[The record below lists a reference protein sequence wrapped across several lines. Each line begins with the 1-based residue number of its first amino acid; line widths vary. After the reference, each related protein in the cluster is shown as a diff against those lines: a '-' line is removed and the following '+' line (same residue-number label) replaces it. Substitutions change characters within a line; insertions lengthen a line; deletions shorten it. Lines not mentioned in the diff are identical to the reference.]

1 MTPRVATLAALALS
15 LSLASSSIAAPVR
28 PGRSVSLDVARR
40 APAFTIPA
48 EAWRSLHRVELPS
61 PCAQPAALLPDGT
74 LAVALDAP
82 PALAFVSRGGD
93 VVATVRLP
101 ARVTRPL
108 SVGRDGRVFVT
119 AGRSLLTV
127 APDATIRALVEVLDA
142 SASSAFVRDD
152 GSAVVV
158 TTPNHRAIEFVSL
171 TPEGDVARVVTAPAS
186 MLSSPSRLSD
196 DRVAAATSDAL
207 ITLDARDE
215 VRASPA
221 PPGVRQVAS
230 EGETLA
236 FTTDA
241 ALLLAD
247 RRGAV
252 RTSVPLGGAPA
263 WLDAIG
269 GGRFAVSLVQPN
281 APCELWIIE
290 ARGDVAAR
298 LPIPRET
305 RPPAVDSTGALLVTS
320 RSGELVAIDDGGT
333 ERWRVTTHE
342 TLRPPAVPL
351 PRGGVAVTT
360 EGSALLI
367 LDDTP

>member
-1 MTPRVATLAALALS
+1 MRLRLAALAS
-15 LSLASSSIAAPVR
+15 IAASLAASSIASPVR
-28 PGRSVSLDVARR
+28 PGRSVTLDAARR
-40 APAFTIPA
+40 APAFTLPRA
-48 EAWRSLHRVELPS
+48 PWSSLHRVDLPS

-82 PALAFVSRGGD
+82 SALAFVSRGGD

-119 AGRSLLTV
+119 AGRALLTV
-127 APDATIRALVEVLDA
+127 APDATIRSHVEVLDP

-158 TTPNHRAIEFVSL
+158 ATPNQRAIEFVHLS
-171 TPEGDVARVVTAPAS
+171 PEGDVARVAS
-186 MLSSPSRLSD
+186 ATGAMLSAPSRLSD
-196 DRVAAATSDAL
+196 DRVAATTSSDL
-207 ITLDARDE
+207 ITLDARD
-215 VRASPA
+215 VVDAAPA
-221 PPGVRQVAS
+221 PPGVRHVAS
-230 EGETLA
+230 QDATLA
-236 FTTDA
+236 LTTDA

-247 RRGAV
+247 LRGAV
-252 RTSVPLGGAPA
+252 RTSVPLRGAPA

-269 GGRFAVSLVQPN
+269 AGRFAVSLVVPN
-281 APCELWIIE
+281 ALCELWIVE
-290 ARGDVAAR
+290 ARGDVVAR
-298 LPIPRET
+298 LPIPHET
-305 RPPAVDSTGALLVTS
+305 RPPTVDSTGAMVVAS
-320 RSGELVAIDDGGT
+320 RGGALIAVNYDGT

-342 TLRPPAVPL
+342 TLRPPAVAL
-351 PRGGVAVTT
+351 PRGGVAITT

>member
-1 MTPRVATLAALALS
+1 MTPRVATLAALAV
-15 LSLASSSIAAPVR
+15 SLASSSIAAPVR
-28 PGRSVSLDVARR
+28 PGRTAPLDVARR

-48 EAWRSLHRVELPS
+48 EAWRSLHRVDLPS

-82 PALAFVSRGGD
+82 PALAFVARGGD

-127 APDATIRALVEVLDA
+127 APDATIRSLVEVLDA

-158 TTPNHRAIEFVSL
+158 TTPNHSAMEFVRL
-171 TPEGDVARVVTAPAS
+171 TPEGDLSRVVTARGA
-186 MLSSPSRLSD
+186 MLSSPSRLAD
-196 DRVAAATSDAL
+196 DRVATTTSDAL
-207 ITLDARDE
+207 VTLDARDD
-215 VRASPA
+215 VQTAPA

-236 FTTDA
+236 LTTDA
-241 ALLLAD
+241 AVLLAD
-247 RRGAV
+247 LRGAV
-252 RTSVPLGGAPA
+252 RTSVPLRGAPA

-269 GGRFAVSLVQPN
+269 AGRFAVSLVLPN

-305 RPPAVDSTGALLVTS
+305 RPPSVDARGALLVAS
-320 RSGELVAIDDGGT
+320 RGGELLAIDADGT

-351 PRGGVAVTT
+351 PRGGVAITT